1 MLEKLDKNGIALS
14 DCEKKIIRRATELVE
29 YGMDHND
36 EVLQFKDDEKRELGD
51 IYFKIVDHFS
61 NILIKE
67 EMGDAANS

>member
-1 MLEKLDKNGIALS
+1 MALHYLIVR
-14 DCEKKIIRRATELVE
+14 KKIIRRATELVE

-51 IYFKIVDHFS
+51 IYFKIVDYFS